1 MKHTNS
7 VLPNFVKSLAL
18 VFFSAMSFSAFAAH
32 HEKAE
37 ENAETATE
45 MATEEMSM
53 EAKDGEEAASE
64 LTEEEMKMKKK
75 KHKAKMKMKEAE
87 TEAPE

>member
-1 MKHTNS
+1 MKLINS

-18 VFFSAMSFSAFAAH
+18 VFLSAISLSAFAAH
-32 HEKAE
+32 HGDAEEKAE
-37 ENAETATE
+37 ATTE
-45 MATEEMSM
+45 MASEEMSM